1 MATWGPRI
9 QAPSCAIR
17 IQATAGSGKTQLA
30 LKLLDDG
37 AALGQRCLY
46 VCYNR
51 PLADYISR
59 IASPH
64 VQVSNFHDLCV
75 EHYLR
80 RHGEPDFSSP
90 EVFQAVE
97 AAYVTD
103 SAQFAQKY
111 DLLLID
117 EGQDFEPD
125 WVQALLGQLQDDG
138 RFYLLEDPDQ
148 RLYPRDEF
156 DLPDAVQ
163 IRCFDNFRSPRM
175 ICQMIDA
182 LGLASAP
189 IQGRGIYQGALP
201 DVYVYAKDTQLLQ
214 QTAAA
219 VQQLL
224 DNGFALDDI
233 VVLAGRGFG
242 KSVILQ
248 AEQIGAFSTRRFTG
262 RYSVRTGLPEWS
274 DGQLRLE
281 SIYRYKGQSSPA
293 VVLAELDFVDM
304 TPEEKKKLF
313 VGLTR
318 ASMALSLV
326 MSAEAERAIAK
337 VLA

>member
-1 MATWGPRI
+1 M
-9 QAPSCAIR
+9 
-17 IQATAGSGKTQLA
+17 
-30 LKLLDDG
+30 
-37 AALGQRCLY
+37 
-46 VCYNR
+46 
-51 PLADYISR
+51 
-59 IASPH
+59 
-64 VQVSNFHDLCV
+64 
-75 EHYLR
+75 
-80 RHGEPDFSSP
+80 
-90 EVFQAVE
+90 
-97 AAYVTD
+97 
-103 SAQFAQKY
+103 
-111 DLLLID
+111 LID

-163 IRCFDNFRSPRM
+163 IRCFDNFRSPRV

-224 DNGFALDDI
+224 ENGFALDDI

-262 RYSVRTGLPEWS
+262 RYSARTGLPEWS

-304 TPEEKKKLF
+304 TPQEKKKLF

-326 MSAEAERAIAK
+326 VSTDAERCITNAWRD
-337 VLA
+337 